1 MGFTGGYYTGGGN
14 DSSVG
19 LMASFFCSGSGTDG
33 TGFYFYRTGETPG
46 KAECIWKISA

>member
-19 LMASFFCSGSGTDG
+19 LMATFFIILVTVQNINEMKNQTMQTCLQ
-33 TGFYFYRTGETPG
+33 
-46 KAECIWKISA
+46 